1 MWWMEDLLYGD
12 RMDTQVKG
20 KNENKSNICVI
31 VQARTSSTR
40 LPGKVLKEIL
50 GKPLLIHV
58 LERVKR
64 METKDTIALAT
75 TALKEDDRIAET
87 VTTYDKTITLYR
99 GSSQDV
105 LDRYYK
111 AATHCKADTIVR
123 ITSDD
128 PLIDPKTSDMVV
140 EAFLK
145 NHCDYCCNNM
155 PRTYP
160 YGLDTEVFSFES
172 LERTWKEAH
181 TPHERE
187 HVTPYMRENPDTF
200 RLCNVQHTK
209 DLSSL
214 RWSVDY
220 EEDLV
225 FVTEVYKRLYPKN
238 PIFSMEDILDVLDKE
253 PWLAEINK
261 VIS

>member
-1 MWWMEDLLYGD
+1 MVIA
-12 RMDTQVKG
+12 DTQVKG
-20 KNENKSNICVI
+20 EHETKNNICVI
-31 VQARTSSTR
+31 VQARMGSTR
-40 LPGKVLKEIL
+40 LPGKIMKEIL
-50 GKPLLIHV
+50 GKPLFIHV

-64 METKDTIALAT
+64 MKTKDNIIIAT
-75 TALKEDDRIAET
+75 TTLKEDNTIAET
-87 VTTYDKTITLYR
+87 VKDYDRTITLYR

-105 LDRYYK
+105 LDRYYR
-111 AATHCKADTIVR
+111 AAICYEVDTIVR

-128 PLIDPKTSDMVV
+128 PLIDPKISDMVV
-140 EAFLK
+140 ETFLK
-145 NHCDYCCNNM
+145 NCCDYCCNNM

-181 TPHERE
+181 APHERE

-200 RLCNVQHTK
+200 RLLNVQHTR
-209 DLSSL
+209 DLSNL

-220 EEDLV
+220 PEDLT
-225 FVTEVYKRLYPKN
+225 FVTEVYKRLYPQK

-253 PWLAEINK
+253 PWLIKINEM
-261 VIS
+261 IP

>member
-1 MWWMEDLLYGD
+1 MVI
-12 RMDTQVKG
+12 MDAQAKG
-20 KNENKSNICVI
+20 EKENNNICVI
-31 VQARTSSTR
+31 VQARMGSVR
-40 LPGKVLKEIL
+40 LPGKVMKEIL

-64 METKDTIALAT
+64 METKDKIVLAT
-75 TALKEDDRIAET
+75 TTLEEDNTIAET
-87 VTTYDKTITLYR
+87 VKDYDKAITIYR
-99 GSSQDV
+99 GSSHDV

-111 AATHCKADTIVR
+111 AAVHYKVDTIVR

-128 PLIDPKTSDMVV
+128 PLIDPKVSDMVV
-140 EAFLK
+140 ETFLK

-200 RLCNVQHTK
+200 RLLNVQHTT
-209 DLSSL
+209 DLSTL

-220 EEDLV
+220 PEDLA
-225 FVTEVYKRLYPKN
+225 FVTEVYKRLYYQN
-238 PIFSMEDILDVLDKE
+238 PVFSMEDILDVLEKE
-253 PWLAEINK
+253 PWLAKINE
-261 VIS
+261 VVS